1 MLYHLCEGTRA
12 MRSTWDEGKW
22 VDYKKGKFEHHT
34 VGKEASWEVVQGGS
48 EGLLCQDG
56 ESEGPQWLTT
66 RRVKRV
72 MRSYRRYRRVRRVQA
87 AVSMVARETLSGSM
101 CITGGPGKVP

>member
-56 ESEGPQWLTT
+56 DSEGPGT
-66 RRVKRV
+66 V
-72 MRSYRRYRRVRRVQA
+72 A
-87 AVSMVARETLSGSM
+87 AVAHEGQEGHAVISKVPESQE
-101 CITGGPGKVP
+101 GPGCC